1 MANFIEA
8 KFVSS
13 LLPKRDDNS
22 NKGSFGKILNIAGSK
37 MYSGAAF
44 LSSKSA
50 LKVGAGFVSLAS
62 MIIEYDTTSG
72 SFNSSF
78 DVTSQNG
85 KYIVKDGKNEVNV
98 DTTSGN
104 LTLDLVLSLN

>member
-1 MANFIEA
+1 MQFNSTSGGLEYYFYGEYNFDIDINTVSGDI
-8 KFVSS
+8 KF
-13 LLPKRDDNS
+13 
-22 NKGSFGKILNIAGSK
+22 
-37 MYSGAAF
+37 
-44 LSSKSA
+44 
-50 LKVGAGFVSLAS
+50 GFVSLAS